1 MDDNCPLETHPF
13 PPFIPDGAKI
23 LICGTFP
30 PKSNRWSMEFY
41 YPNRIN
47 DFWRI
52 MGLIFHNDKDYSY
65 DASAK
70 TFRLDDIKRFLD
82 EKKIAL
88 SDTGHAVRRL
98 KDNASDK
105 FLEIV
110 EPLDLYAL
118 LDRMPDCV
126 AIATT
131 GEKAAEVMANLTSTE
146 APAIGECVTAA
157 LPSGHSVSIFRMP
170 STSRAYPLSIEK
182 KARYYSDMFHRIG
195 IL

>member
-1 MDDNCPLETHPF
+1 MADDYPLETHPF
-13 PPFIPDGAKI
+13 APFIPEGAKI

-52 MGLIFHNDKDYSY
+52 MGFIFYNDKEYFY
-65 DASAK
+65 DAAAK
-70 TFRLDDIKRFLD
+70 TFRLCEIKQFLND
-82 EKKIAL
+82 KKIAL
-88 SDTGHAVRRL
+88 SDTGHVVKRL

-110 EPLDLYAL
+110 EPMDLYSL
-118 LDRMPDCV
+118 LKMMPDCI

-131 GEKAAEVMANLTSTE
+131 GEKAAEVMAKITSTE
-146 APAIGECVTAA
+146 APGIGKCVNTA
-157 LPSGHSVSIFRMP
+157 LPSGHLVNIFRMP
-170 STSRAYPLSIEK
+170 STSRAYPLSLEK
-182 KARYYSDMFHRIG
+182 KALYYSDMFHQIG

>member
-1 MDDNCPLETHPF
+1 MDDNYPLETHPF
-13 PPFIPDGAKI
+13 PPFIPEGAKI

-52 MGLIFHNDKDYSY
+52 MGFIFYNDKDYFY
-65 DASAK
+65 DVTSR
-70 TFRLDDIKRFLD
+70 TFRLQEIKEFLN

-88 SDTGHAVRRL
+88 SDTGNTVRRL

-110 EPLDLYAL
+110 KPMDLYSL
-118 LDRMPDCV
+118 LKRMPDCI

-131 GEKAAEVMANLTSTE
+131 GEKAAETMASITSTVP
-146 APAIGECVTAA
+146 PAIGKYVTAT
-157 LPSGHSVSIFRMP
+157 LSSGNVVKIFRMP
-170 STSRAYPLSIEK
+170 STSRAYPLALEK
-182 KARYYSDMFHRIG
+182 KAEFYKAMFHEIG
-195 IL
+195 II